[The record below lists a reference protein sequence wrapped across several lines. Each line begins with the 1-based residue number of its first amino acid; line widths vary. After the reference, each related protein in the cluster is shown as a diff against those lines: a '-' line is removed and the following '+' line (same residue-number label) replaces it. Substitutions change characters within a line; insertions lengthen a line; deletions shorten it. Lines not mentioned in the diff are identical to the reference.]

1 MKNTPSRTTRAG
13 NLYIGGGHPLT
24 VQSMTNIP
32 AEDTERSVAQ
42 ILALER
48 AGCDIVRL
56 AVPSER
62 AAEVFRAAKKAGAK
76 VPLVAD
82 IHFDYRLALAA
93 IRGGADKIRINPG
106 NIGERW
112 KVKEVADACRNA
124 GLPIRIGVNG
134 GSLDRR
140 LRRRKRSRNPRW
152 RRHPCS
158 RTAASPIS

>member
-56 AVPSER
+56 AVLE
-62 AAEVFRAAKKAGAK
+62 
-76 VPLVAD
+76 
-82 IHFDYRLALAA
+82 
-93 IRGGADKIRINPG
+93 IRGTMPLFCSKRLLSISDQG
-106 NIGERW
+106 
-112 KVKEVADACRNA
+112 CQRNDPH
-124 GLPIRIGVNG
+124 L
-134 GSLDRR
+134 
-140 LRRRKRSRNPRW
+140 
-152 RRHPCS
+152 
-158 RTAASPIS
+158 